1 MVSVK
6 HRSGE
11 AAWKNTNMEE
21 VDPCIYRAK
30 FPIADGAEELEY
42 YIEVSGEG
50 VQAAFPEGGA
60 AAPLRVTVT
69 DDWEPPAL
77 SHAPIQSAPINRPL
91 TVRAKVT
98 DPSGVAWVRL
108 RYRHVNQTEDY
119 ETLAMASAG
128 EPGVYEAT
136 VPAEATDSE
145 WDFMYLFEVM
155 DTVGN
160 GKIYPDF
167 EEEAPYVI
175 VHLER

>member
-1 MVSVK
+1 M
-6 HRSGE
+6 
-11 AAWKNTNMEE
+11 
-21 VDPCIYRAK
+21 
-30 FPIADGAEELEY
+30 EY

-50 VQAAFPEGGA
+50 GQAAYPEGGA

-119 ETLAMASAG
+119 ETLAMAAAG